1 MYLIMSGFHQDKFFF
16 LGGDEEVFKNCKA
29 WSTLWLFGGCGLL
42 HFTLISEHQAS
53 VKLEYSWSYYVT
65 SIDKFVIKQLGMQYP
80 TYDVIIESISLERK
94 LYRLLGRKLHVY
106 TSCLCVW
113 ILFNLVCDTQP
124 WRNCEIK
131 SGSHLETRLDKF
143 LAGGIQLWSPILVQA
158 G

>member
-1 MYLIMSGFHQDKFFF
+1 MIFS
-16 LGGDEEVFKNCKA
+16 LGGCEEVFKNCKA
-29 WSTLWLFGGCGLL
+29 WSTLWLFGGCGSL

-65 SIDKFVIKQLGMQYP
+65 SIDKFVVKQLGMQY
-80 TYDVIIESISLERK
+80 ISNHWCNYRVNLFGEEA
-94 LYRLLGRKLHVY
+94 RLLGGKLHVY

-131 SGSHLETRLDKF
+131 SGSGLGTRLDKF